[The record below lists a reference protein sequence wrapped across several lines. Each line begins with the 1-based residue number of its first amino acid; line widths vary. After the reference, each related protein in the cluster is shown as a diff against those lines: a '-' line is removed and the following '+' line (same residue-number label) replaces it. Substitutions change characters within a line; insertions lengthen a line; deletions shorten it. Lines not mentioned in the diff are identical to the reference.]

1 MLQHKKYKVLL
12 RWAHHALN
20 SEYLDRVGHEATL
33 KYGKIEYE
41 LENALQ
47 RFERLDADDDFDKAD
62 SWPRPNTKAKEGGSL
77 YVENTNIPAVSS
89 IRMDDIEVYLRQQ
102 TYQSRINK
110 GVNKFLAR
118 LKWLS
123 LGKRFEILEDSV
135 NSQAALK

>member
-1 MLQHKKYKVLL
+1 MLA

-20 SEYLDRVGHEATL
+20 SEYLDRVGHDATL
-33 KYGKIEYE
+33 KYGKLEYE

-47 RFERLDADDDFDKAD
+47 RFERLETDDDFDKAD

-77 YVENTNIPAVSS
+77 YVENTTLPAVSA
-89 IRMDDIEVYLRQQ
+89 IRMDDVEVYLRQT
-102 TYQSRINK
+102 TYRSRISK

-123 LGKRFEILEDSV
+123 LSKRFDVLEEAIDA
-135 NSQAALK
+135 QAALK